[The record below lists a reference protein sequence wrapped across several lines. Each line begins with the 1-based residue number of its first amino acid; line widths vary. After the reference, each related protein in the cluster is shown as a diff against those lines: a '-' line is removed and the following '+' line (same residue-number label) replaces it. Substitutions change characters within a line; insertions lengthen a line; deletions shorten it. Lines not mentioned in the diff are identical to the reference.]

1 LIQYLCKVK
10 KHNRRLNT
18 STQKIP
24 KMKFAHSILLASM
37 LTFAVS
43 TSAQITITA
52 SDLPQGGESYTIQ
65 TSLPDPSSDF
75 TITGGGFDWDFS
87 DLVSDSEAEVEFG
100 AMGDAPFTAQLSFNN
115 EWTNAEYL
123 CDVFGP
129 GDIDLAALET
139 LGVELPVAISN
150 LYSYL
155 QMSNVS
161 YNIVGISLGVEG
173 LDLPVEYSDID
184 EVHPLP
190 LNYMDEINSTS
201 AFTVN
206 IPEVFT
212 YETSAS
218 RAGSVDGWG
227 TLTLPGGATHEVL
240 RVNTTITTHDIFS
253 LSGSDPFELDRVS
266 TVYSWVGDGGMPY
279 LEVSVIFGTVFSVE
293 YQGEA
298 TVIDTSGNG
307 ITAVIP
313 NTFVP
318 FPNPIAA
325 SEDIILSGASIDTKW
340 ELRDAT
346 GRVINTGFGNTISTT
361 GLASG
366 AYLVSDIT
374 LLHKG
379 LRSRPSTVIIK

>member
-1 LIQYLCKVK
+1 
-10 KHNRRLNT
+10 
-18 STQKIP
+18 
-24 KMKFAHSILLASM
+24 MKFVHSVLLASM

-43 TSAQITITA
+43 TSAQITITS
-52 SDLPQGGESYTIQ
+52 SDLPQAGETYTIQ
-65 TSLPDPSSDF
+65 TSLPDPLSDF
-75 TITGGGFDWDFS
+75 TTTGVGFDWDFS
-87 DLVSDSEAEVEFG
+87 DLVSSSEADVEFG
-100 AMGDAPFTAQLSFNN
+100 AMEDAPVLAQLSFNN
-115 EWTNAEYL
+115 EWTNTEYL
-123 CDVFGP
+123 CDLFGP
-129 GDIDLAALET
+129 GEFDLAALET
-139 LGVELPVAISN
+139 IGIELPVAISN

-155 QMSNVS
+155 QTSNDS
-161 YNIVGISLGVEG
+161 YNIAGISMSIEG

-184 EVHPLP
+184 EIHPLP
-190 LNYMDEINSTS
+190 LNYMDEIISTS

-218 RAGSVDGWG
+218 RVGSVDGWG

-253 LSGSDPFELDRVS
+253 LAGSDPFEIDRVS

-279 LEVSVIFGTVFSVE
+279 LEVSMVFGATFSVE

-298 TVIDTSGNG
+298 TDTSGNG
-307 ITAVIP
+307 ITTVIP
-313 NTFVP
+313 NAFVP

-325 SEDIILSGASIDTKW
+325 SDDIILSGASIDTEW

-346 GRVINTGFGNTISTT
+346 GRVINTGFGNTISTN

-374 LLHKG
+374 LLNKG

>member
-1 LIQYLCKVK
+1 
-10 KHNRRLNT
+10 
-18 STQKIP
+18 
-24 KMKFAHSILLASM
+24 MKSLHSILFASM

-52 SDLPQGGESYTIQ
+52 SDLPQAGETYTIQ
-65 TSLPDPSSDF
+65 TSLPDPLSDF
-75 TITGGGFDWDFS
+75 TTTGGAFDWDFS

-100 AMGDAPFTAQLSFNN
+100 AMGDAPFIAQGFFNLG
-115 EWTNAEYL
+115 WLYPDYV
-123 CDVFGP
+123 CDFFGP
-129 GDIDLAALET
+129 GEFDLAALET
-139 LGVELPVAISN
+139 VGVELPVAISN
-150 LYSYL
+150 LYNYL
-155 QMSNVS
+155 QTSNDS
-161 YNIVGISLGVEG
+161 YNIAGISMNVEG
-173 LDLPVEYSDID
+173 VDLPVQYSDID
-184 EVHPLP
+184 EIHPLP

-279 LEVSVIFGTVFSVE
+279 LKVSMIFGATFSVE
-293 YQGEA
+293 YQGESPI
-298 TVIDTSGNG
+298 IDTSGNG

-313 NTFVP
+313 NAFVP

-325 SEDIILSGASIDTKW
+325 SEDIILSGASIDTEW

-366 AYLVSDIT
+366 AYLISDIT

>member
-1 LIQYLCKVK
+1 
-10 KHNRRLNT
+10 
-18 STQKIP
+18 
-24 KMKFAHSILLASM
+24 MKSVHSILLASM

-43 TSAQITITA
+43 TSAQITITS
-52 SDLPQGGESYTIQ
+52 SDLPQAGESYTIQ

-75 TITGGGFDWDFS
+75 TTTGGGFDWDFS
-87 DLVSDSEAEVEFG
+87 DLVSSSEADVEFG
-100 AMGDAPFTAQLSFNN
+100 AMEDAPFTAQLSFNN
-115 EWTNAEYL
+115 EWTNPEYL
-123 CDVFGP
+123 CDLFGP
-129 GDIDLAALET
+129 GEFDLAALET
-139 LGVELPVAISN
+139 LGIELPVAISN

-155 QMSNVS
+155 QTSNES
-161 YNIVGISLGVEG
+161 YNIAGISMSIEG

-184 EVHPLP
+184 EIHPLP

-218 RAGSVDGWG
+218 RVGSVDGWG
-227 TLTLPGGATHEVL
+227 TLSLPGGATHEVL
-240 RVNTTITTHDIFS
+240 RVNTIISTHDIFS
-253 LSGSDPFELDRVS
+253 LAGSEPFEIDRVS

-279 LEVSVIFGTVFSVE
+279 LEVSMVFGAIFSVE

-298 TVIDTSGNG
+298 TDTSGNG

-313 NTFVP
+313 NAFVP

-325 SEDIILSGASIDTKW
+325 SDDIILSGASIDTEW

-346 GRVINTGFGNTISTT
+346 GRVIDTGFGNTISTN
-361 GLASG
+361 GLTSG

-374 LLHKG
+374 LLNKG

>member
-1 LIQYLCKVK
+1 
-10 KHNRRLNT
+10 
-18 STQKIP
+18 
-24 KMKFAHSILLASM
+24 MKFVHSILLASM

-190 LNYMDEINSTS
+190 LNYMDEINSPS
-201 AFTVN
+201 AFTVK

-253 LSGSDPFELDRVS
+253 LSESDPFELDRVS

-279 LEVSVIFGTVFSVE
+279 LEVSVIFGAVFSVE

>member
-1 LIQYLCKVK
+1 
-10 KHNRRLNT
+10 
-18 STQKIP
+18 
-24 KMKFAHSILLASM
+24 MSI
-37 LTFAVS
+37 
-43 TSAQITITA
+43 
-52 SDLPQGGESYTIQ
+52 
-65 TSLPDPSSDF
+65 
-75 TITGGGFDWDFS
+75 
-87 DLVSDSEAEVEFG
+87 
-100 AMGDAPFTAQLSFNN
+100 
-115 EWTNAEYL
+115 
-123 CDVFGP
+123 
-129 GDIDLAALET
+129 
-139 LGVELPVAISN
+139 
-150 LYSYL
+150 
-155 QMSNVS
+155 
-161 YNIVGISLGVEG
+161 EG

-184 EVHPLP
+184 EIHPLP
-190 LNYMDEINSTS
+190 LNYMDEIISTS

-218 RAGSVDGWG
+218 RVGSVDGWG

-253 LSGSDPFELDRVS
+253 LSGSDPFEIDRVS
-266 TVYSWVGDGGMPY
+266 TVYSWVGNGGMPY
-279 LEVSVIFGTVFSVE
+279 LKVSMLFGATFSVE

-298 TVIDTSGNG
+298 TIIDTSGNG

-313 NTFVP
+313 NAFVP

-325 SEDIILSGASIDTKW
+325 SDDIILSGASVDTEW

-346 GRVINTGFGNTISTT
+346 GRVINTGFGNTISTN

-374 LLHKG
+374 LLNKG

>member
-1 LIQYLCKVK
+1 
-10 KHNRRLNT
+10 
-18 STQKIP
+18 
-24 KMKFAHSILLASM
+24 MKSLHSILFASM

-52 SDLPQGGESYTIQ
+52 SDLPQAGETYTIQ
-65 TSLPDPSSDF
+65 TSLPDPLSDF
-75 TITGGGFDWDFS
+75 TTTGGAFDWDFS

-129 GDIDLAALET
+129 GEIDLAALET

-253 LSGSDPFELDRVS
+253 LSESDPFELDRVS

>member
-1 LIQYLCKVK
+1 
-10 KHNRRLNT
+10 
-18 STQKIP
+18 
-24 KMKFAHSILLASM
+24 MKSLYFILLASM
-37 LTFAVS
+37 LTFAIS
-43 TSAQITITA
+43 TSAQITITS

-65 TSLPDPSSDF
+65 TSLPDPLSDF
-75 TITGGGFDWDFS
+75 TTTGVGYDWDFS
-87 DLVSDSEAEVEFG
+87 NLVSDSEAEVEFG
-100 AMGDAPFTAQLSFNN
+100 AMEDAPVLAQLSFNN
-115 EWTNAEYL
+115 EWTNTEYL

-129 GDIDLAALET
+129 GEFDLAALET
-139 LGVELPVAISN
+139 IGIELPVAISN

-155 QMSNVS
+155 QTSNDS
-161 YNIVGISLGVEG
+161 YNIAGISMSIEG

-184 EVHPLP
+184 EIHPLP

-218 RAGSVDGWG
+218 RTGSVDGWG
-227 TLTLPGGATHEVL
+227 TLTLQGGATHEVL

-266 TVYSWVGDGGMPY
+266 TVYSWVGNGGMPY
-279 LEVSVIFGTVFSVE
+279 LEVSTIFGATFSVE
-293 YQGEA
+293 YQGESPI
-298 TVIDTSGNG
+298 IDTSGNG

-313 NTFVP
+313 NAFVP

-325 SEDIILSGASIDTKW
+325 SDDIILSGASIDTEW
-340 ELRDAT
+340 ELRDSG
-346 GRVINTGFGNTISTT
+346 GRVIKTGFGNTISTNR
-361 GLASG
+361 LASG

-374 LLHKG
+374 LLNKG

>member
-1 LIQYLCKVK
+1 MLYVIAY
-10 KHNRRLNT
+10 
-18 STQKIP
+18 TQKTP
-24 KMKFAHSILLASM
+24 KMKFVHSILLASM

-43 TSAQITITA
+43 TSAQITITS
-52 SDLPQGGESYTIQ
+52 SDLPQAGESYTIQ

-75 TITGGGFDWDFS
+75 TTTGGGFDWDFS
-87 DLVSDSEAEVEFG
+87 DLVSSSEADVEFG

-115 EWTNAEYL
+115 EWTNTEYL
-123 CDVFGP
+123 CDLFGP
-129 GDIDLAALET
+129 GEFDLAALET
-139 LGVELPVAISN
+139 FGIELPVAISN
-150 LYSYL
+150 LYNYL
-155 QMSNVS
+155 QTSNDS
-161 YNIVGISLGVEG
+161 YNIAGISMSIEG

-184 EVHPLP
+184 EIHPLP
-190 LNYMDEINSTS
+190 LNYMDEIISTS

-218 RAGSVDGWG
+218 RVGSVDGWG

-253 LSGSDPFELDRVS
+253 LTGSDPFEIDRVS
-266 TVYSWVGDGGMPY
+266 TVYSWVGNGGMPY
-279 LEVSVIFGTVFSVE
+279 LEVSMVFGATFSVE

-298 TVIDTSGNG
+298 TDTSGNG
-307 ITAVIP
+307 ITTVIP
-313 NTFVP
+313 NAFVP

-325 SEDIILSGASIDTKW
+325 SDDIILSGASVDTEW

-346 GRVINTGFGNTISTT
+346 GRVINTGFGNTISTN

-374 LLHKG
+374 LLNKG

>member
-1 LIQYLCKVK
+1 
-10 KHNRRLNT
+10 
-18 STQKIP
+18 
-24 KMKFAHSILLASM
+24 MKTLHSIFFASM
-37 LTFAVS
+37 LTFSIS

-52 SDLPQGGESYTIQ
+52 SDLPQGGDSYTIQ

-75 TITGGGFDWDFS
+75 MSTGGDFDWDFS
-87 DLVSDSEAEVEFG
+87 NLVSDSEAEVAFG
-100 AMGDAPFTAQLSFNN
+100 AIGDAPFTAQLSFNN
-115 EWTNAEYL
+115 GWTNAEYL
-123 CDVFGP
+123 CEVFGP
-129 GDIDLAALET
+129 GDIDLASLET
-139 LGVELPVAISN
+139 LGIELPVAISN

-155 QMSNVS
+155 QMSNDS
-161 YNIVGISLGVEG
+161 YNIAGISMNVEG
-173 LDLPVEYSDID
+173 VDLPVQYSDID

-206 IPEVFT
+206 IPEVIS

-279 LEVSVIFGTVFSVE
+279 LEVSVIFGTVFSIE
-293 YQGEA
+293 YQGQA

>member
-1 LIQYLCKVK
+1 
-10 KHNRRLNT
+10 
-18 STQKIP
+18 
-24 KMKFAHSILLASM
+24 MKFVHSVLLASI

-43 TSAQITITA
+43 TSAQITITS
-52 SDLPQGGESYTIQ
+52 SDLPQAGETYTIQ
-65 TSLPDPSSDF
+65 TSLPDPLSDF
-75 TITGGGFDWDFS
+75 TTTGVGYDWDFS
-87 DLVSDSEAEVEFG
+87 NLVSDSEAEVEFG
-100 AMGDAPFTAQLSFNN
+100 AMEDAPLIAQGFFNLG
-115 EWTNAEYL
+115 WVYPDYV
-123 CDVFGP
+123 CDFFGP
-129 GDIDLAALET
+129 GEFDLAALET
-139 LGVELPVAISN
+139 LGIELPVAISN

-155 QMSNVS
+155 QTSNDS
-161 YNIVGISLGVEG
+161 YNIAGISMSIEG
-173 LDLPVEYSDID
+173 LDLPVQYSDID
-184 EVHPLP
+184 EIHPLP
-190 LNYMDEINSTS
+190 LNYMNEINSTS

-218 RAGSVDGWG
+218 RVGSVDGWG
-227 TLTLPGGATHEVL
+227 TLTLPGGATYEVL

-253 LSGSDPFELDRVS
+253 LSGSEPFEIDRVS

-279 LEVSVIFGTVFSVE
+279 LEVSTMFGTTFSIE

-298 TVIDTSGNG
+298 TIIDTSGNG

-313 NTFVP
+313 NAFVP

-325 SEDIILSGASIDTKW
+325 SDDIILSGASVDTEW

-346 GRVINTGFGNTISTT
+346 GRVINTGFGSTISTN

-374 LLHKG
+374 FLNKG

>member
-1 LIQYLCKVK
+1 
-10 KHNRRLNT
+10 
-18 STQKIP
+18 
-24 KMKFAHSILLASM
+24 MKSLYFILLASM
-37 LTFAVS
+37 LTFAIS
-43 TSAQITITA
+43 TSAQITITS

-65 TSLPDPSSDF
+65 TALPDSPADF
-75 TITGGGFDWDFS
+75 TTTGGGFDWDFS

-129 GDIDLAALET
+129 GDFDLSALEG

-150 LYSYL
+150 LYNYL
-155 QMSNVS
+155 QTSNDS
-161 YNIVGISLGVEG
+161 YNIAGISMSIEG

-184 EVHPLP
+184 EIHPLP

-218 RAGSVDGWG
+218 RTGSVDGWG

-266 TVYSWVGDGGMPY
+266 TVYSWVGNGGMPY
-279 LEVSVIFGTVFSVE
+279 LEVSTIFGATFSVE
-293 YQGEA
+293 YQGESPI
-298 TVIDTSGNG
+298 IDTSGNG

-313 NTFVP
+313 NAFAP
-318 FPNPIAA
+318 FPNPISA
-325 SEDIILSGASIDTKW
+325 SDDIILSGASIDTEW
-340 ELRDAT
+340 ELRDSG
-346 GRVINTGFGNTISTT
+346 GRVIKTGFGNTISTNR
-361 GLASG
+361 LASG

-374 LLHKG
+374 LLNKG

>member
-1 LIQYLCKVK
+1 
-10 KHNRRLNT
+10 
-18 STQKIP
+18 
-24 KMKFAHSILLASM
+24 MKSLHSIVFASM

-43 TSAQITITA
+43 TSAQITITS
-52 SDLPQGGESYTIQ
+52 SDLPQAGESYTIQ
-65 TSLPDPSSDF
+65 TSLPDPLSDF
-75 TITGGGFDWDFS
+75 ATTGEGFDWDFS
-87 DLVSDSEAEVEFG
+87 NLVSEAEAEVEFG
-100 AMGDAPFTAQLSFNN
+100 AMEDAPVLAQLSFNN
-115 EWTNAEYL
+115 PWTSPEYL
-123 CDVFGP
+123 CDFYGP
-129 GDIDLAALET
+129 GEFDLSALEG
-139 LGVELPVAISN
+139 LGVELPVAISD

-155 QMSNVS
+155 QTSNDS
-161 YNIVGISLGVEG
+161 YNIAGISMNVEG
-173 LDLPVEYSDID
+173 FDLPVEYSDID
-184 EVHPLP
+184 EIHPLP

-201 AFTVN
+201 GFTVN
-206 IPEVFT
+206 IPETFT
-212 YETSAS
+212 YETYAS
-218 RAGSVDGWG
+218 RSGSVDGWG

-253 LSGSDPFELDRVS
+253 LAGSDPFELDRVS

-279 LEVSVIFGTVFSVE
+279 LEVSTIFGSTYSVE
-293 YQGEA
+293 YQGESPI
-298 TVIDTSGNG
+298 IDTSGNG

-313 NTFVP
+313 NAFVP

-325 SEDIILSGASIDTKW
+325 SDDIILSGATIDTEW

-346 GRVINTGFGNTISTT
+346 GRVINTGFGSTISTN

>member
-1 LIQYLCKVK
+1 
-10 KHNRRLNT
+10 
-18 STQKIP
+18 
-24 KMKFAHSILLASM
+24 MKFVHSVLFTSM

-43 TSAQITITA
+43 TSAQITITS
-52 SDLPQGGESYTIQ
+52 SDLPQAGETYTIQ
-65 TSLPDPSSDF
+65 TSLPDPLSDF
-75 TITGGGFDWDFS
+75 TTTGEGFDWDFS
-87 DLVSDSEAEVEFG
+87 DLVSDSEAEVEFS

-115 EWTNAEYL
+115 EWTNTEYL

-129 GDIDLAALET
+129 GEFDLAALET
-139 LGVELPVAISN
+139 IGIELPVSISN

-155 QMSNVS
+155 QTSNDS
-161 YNIVGISLGVEG
+161 YNIAGISMSIEG

-184 EVHPLP
+184 EIHPLP
-190 LNYMDEINSTS
+190 LNYMNEINSTS

-218 RAGSVDGWG
+218 RVGSVDGWG
-227 TLTLPGGATHEVL
+227 TLILPGGATHEVL

-253 LSGSDPFELDRVS
+253 LSGSDPFEIDRVS
-266 TVYSWVGDGGMPY
+266 TVYSWIGDGGMPY
-279 LEVSVIFGTVFSVE
+279 LEVTTMFGTIFSVE

-298 TVIDTSGNG
+298 TIIDTSGNG

-313 NTFVP
+313 NAFVP
-318 FPNPIAA
+318 FPNPISA
-325 SEDIILSGASIDTKW
+325 SDDIILSGASIDTEW

-346 GRVINTGFGNTISTT
+346 GRVINTGFGNTISTN

-366 AYLVSDIT
+366 AYLVADIT
-374 LLHKG
+374 LLNKG

>member
-1 LIQYLCKVK
+1 
-10 KHNRRLNT
+10 
-18 STQKIP
+18 
-24 KMKFAHSILLASM
+24 MKFVHSILLASM

-218 RAGSVDGWG
+218 RIGTVDGWG

-253 LSGSDPFELDRVS
+253 LSESDPFELDRVS

-279 LEVSVIFGTVFSVE
+279 LEVSVIFGTIFSIE
-293 YQGEA
+293 YQGESPI
-298 TVIDTSGNG
+298 IDTSGNG

-313 NTFVP
+313 NAFVP